1 MKKNLVSVVMP
12 TYNRANLIESAIK
25 SVLDQ
30 TYSNIE
36 MIVVDDCS
44 TDNTFDV
51 VRKIGDKRV
60 KYYKLKKNSGSNVA
74 RNYGIRKAR
83 GEFITFIDSDDI
95 YINNKIELQLN
106 KIISTNT
113 DMNFCG
119 VKILDNDKEILVP
132 NELQLEKIAKEEYNS
147 LICSG
152 NFIST
157 QALFVKSDILKRI
170 NFDNNLPRLQDYDL
184 VLRLIPEVSIS
195 FVNEFL
201 VNLFRQEDSISN
213 SNSKLLLAAVMMYS
227 KNYNY
232 SIADVN
238 ILKNNLFNIIKE
250 ISGYI
255 IFLEQQFKNYKD
267 ELNHTLRD
275 LDCLKNEISVRD
287 KLIQELRDNT
297 RK

>member
-1 MKKNLVSVVMP
+1 M
-12 TYNRANLIESAIK
+12 
-25 SVLDQ
+25 
-30 TYSNIE
+30 
-36 MIVVDDCS
+36 
-44 TDNTFDV
+44 
-51 VRKIGDKRV
+51 
-60 KYYKLKKNSGSNVA
+60 
-74 RNYGIRKAR
+74 
-83 GEFITFIDSDDI
+83 
-95 YINNKIELQLN
+95 
-106 KIISTNT
+106 
-113 DMNFCG
+113 
-119 VKILDNDKEILVP
+119 
-132 NELQLEKIAKEEYNS
+132 
-147 LICSG
+147 
-152 NFIST
+152 
-157 QALFVKSDILKRI
+157 
-170 NFDNNLPRLQDYDL
+170 
-184 VLRLIPEVSIS
+184 RLIPEVSIS

-238 ILKNNLFNIIKE
+238 ILKNNLFDIIKE

-287 KLIQELRDNT
+287 KIIQELRDKT